1 MSEHHESQSLYA
13 DEVISAPK
21 TTSVWEDFVDIF
33 YAPSQVFARRARSG
47 FGVPMLVITLLA
59 GILGIVNSGAN
70 DDMVDRDMA
79 RTQARQAAHATTSG
93 KPQPSEAQLQTM

>member
-21 TTSVWEDFVDIF
+21 TTSVWEDFIDIF

-47 FGVPMLVITLLA
+47 FGVPMLVVTVLVCA
-59 GILGIVNSGAN
+59 LGFVNGAAVAAMI
-70 DDMVDRDMA
+70 DGDR
-79 RTQARQAAHATTSG
+79 ARQQAGQSAQAASTG
-93 KPQPSEAQLQTM
+93 RPQPSEQQM